1 MPEIQGFIEEIGS
14 MQIRGWACLS
24 NSFDSHVEVQARL
37 EGRVLASMTAKMYRK
52 DLELGGVGAGD
63 HGFVLNLGGTL
74 TQSEI
79 SHVSVCAVLADGECH
94 ELIRLDHLAHNSS
107 TTKQRLEFKGV
118 LSDLTQHPV
127 FVLGAARSGTSAM
140 TQGLFST
147 GRFSGEREGHC
158 LDLMA
163 YFSDS
168 IEKFY
173 KDKNRASSP
182 ENDTT
187 LVRMPKDYVESVFAQ
202 IFIKIIDEIYPTKS
216 WVDKTPSLNMIRLA
230 PLFLRLWPNSHFIF
244 MKRRSI
250 ENIVSRVHKFP
261 EESFLDHCCDWNAVM
276 MAWLEVREELSGV
289 AIEVDQKILY
299 ENPSSIATVL
309 QSFLSLSDEETS
321 RLEESFR
328 FDQPERSHGVDDTP
342 KSLDNVDWSEEE
354 RKIFSDVC
362 SITMNKYN
370 YSQDIKYF
378 QNGSNNIGVK
388 LL

>member
-1 MPEIQGFIEEIGS
+1 MAEIQGFIEEIGP
-14 MQIRGWACLS
+14 MQIRGWARLS
-24 NSFDSHVEVQARL
+24 NSFDSHVDVEARL
-37 EGRVLASMTAKMYRK
+37 EGRVLASMTAKLYRK

-63 HGFVLNLGGTL
+63 HGFVLNLNGDL
-74 TQSEI
+74 TQSEL
-79 SHVSVCAVLADGECH
+79 SHVSVCAVLADGEFH

-107 TTKQRLEFKGV
+107 ITKQRLEFKGV
-118 LSDLTQHPV
+118 VSDLTQHPV

-140 TQGLFST
+140 AEGLFST
-147 GRFSGEREGHC
+147 GRFSGEKEGHC

-163 YFSDS
+163 YFAES

-173 KDKNRASSP
+173 KDKNKAASP

-187 LVRMPKDYVESVFAQ
+187 LVRMPKDYVESVLAQ
-202 IFIKIIDEIYPTKS
+202 MFIKIIGEIYPTKS

-261 EESFLDHCCDWNAVM
+261 DVSFLDHCCDWSAVM

-289 AIEVDQKILY
+289 AIEVDQKILH
-299 ENPSSIATVL
+299 ENPGSIATVL
-309 QSFLSLSDEETS
+309 QSFLSLSDVETS

-328 FDQPERSHGVDDTP
+328 LDQPERTPGADDTP
-342 KSLDNVDWSEEE
+342 KSADNVNWSEEE
-354 RKIFSDVC
+354 RKVFSDVC
-362 SITMNKYN
+362 SIAMNKYN

-378 QNGSNNIGVK
+378 QNDSKNIGVY